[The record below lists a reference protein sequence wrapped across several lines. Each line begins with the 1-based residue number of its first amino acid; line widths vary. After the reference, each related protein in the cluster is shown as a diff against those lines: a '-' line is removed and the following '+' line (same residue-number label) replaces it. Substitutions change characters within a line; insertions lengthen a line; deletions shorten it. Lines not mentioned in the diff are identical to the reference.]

1 MTEILS
7 QSTPTA
13 RKDYPCDACV
23 WLLEFGNLRQIINEL
38 DLTFSEKRVIIRV
51 FKDGRKIRKGN
62 KYLKQ
67 NNKQDGRIYTFRA
80 IPEIHDACIK
90 KDMYFE

>member
-1 MTEILS
+1 MTETLS

-38 DLTFSEKRVIIRV
+38 DLTFTQKRLIIKV
-51 FKDGRKIRKGN
+51 FNDGRKIRKGA

-67 NNKQDGRIYTFRA
+67 NNKQGGRIFTFRA
-80 IPEIHDACIK
+80 IPEIDDVCIK
-90 KDMYFE
+90 NDIYFE

>member
-1 MTEILS
+1 MRETLS

-23 WLLEFGNLRQIINEL
+23 WLNEFGNLREIINEL
-38 DLTFSEKRVIIRV
+38 DLTFAQKRIIITV
-51 FKDGRKIRKGN
+51 WNDGRKIREGT

-67 NNKQDGRIYTFRA
+67 NNKQSGKIYTFRA
-80 IPEIHDACIK
+80 IPEIHDVCIK
-90 KDMYFE
+90 NDVYYE